1 MEQRFSE
8 LLRQIYSAVAG
19 LEVMFPGRHFTP
31 DGHLVGSIGEAIA
44 SYHYGIEL
52 YPAGHPVFDGR
63 KDGKEVQIK
72 ATQKDDVAVKEAKGG
87 TLLVLKIDEN
97 GAFEEVY
104 NGDADRV
111 WQSLSQKKLSGM
123 REKAISLKQLRALQA
138 LVREGEKITRREAEV
153 PSGLPAVNLR

>member
-1 MEQRFSE
+1 
-8 LLRQIYSAVAG
+8 
-19 LEVMFPGRHFTP
+19 
-31 DGHLVGSIGEAIA
+31 
-44 SYHYGIEL
+44 
-52 YPAGHPVFDGR
+52 
-63 KDGKEVQIK
+63 
-72 ATQKDDVAVKEAKGG
+72 VKEAKGG